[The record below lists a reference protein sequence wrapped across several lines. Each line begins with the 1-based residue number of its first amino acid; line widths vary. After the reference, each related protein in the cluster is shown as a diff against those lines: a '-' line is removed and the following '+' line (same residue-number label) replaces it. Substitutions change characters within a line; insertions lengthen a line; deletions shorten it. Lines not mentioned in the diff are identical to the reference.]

1 MKKLM
6 QKLGYLLLVVLTVA
20 MSLSGCLTAVA
31 HADDGMDAQA
41 AITMDA
47 QTGQILYQK
56 NANQL
61 RAVASCTKILTLA
74 VIEQDVANGK
84 LKWDQK
90 IKINH
95 HVAKTSTDWHFSNV
109 ELKQGHSYTVRSLC
123 ESMMIVSADGSAE
136 ALALSDAGS
145 TQAFNKKMQAVA
157 KKAGVTDA
165 KIYNMIGLSNGE
177 LGENG
182 IKGVSKKAENAFSAK
197 DMALIARYLVNT
209 YPDALNI
216 TKENNGEFK
225 VSDKQSYNMKNI
237 NAMLPNNGAAPKNG
251 TMDGL
256 KTGSTDKAGNC
267 FVGTGVFNNRRLI
280 TVVLGTDIKDFS
292 KQFNATNKMLE
303 AVQGAYQPV
312 NIKQLNNVKG
322 VSSKVKVAHS
332 KQSTVKI
339 GMKQPVALWLP
350 KGTNLKQVNGEIVL
364 KSNLRTIGGH
374 KLRAPIKKGQT
385 VGSLK
390 VAPIKGMP
398 SVKIPVVAQQS
409 VAKHSVFN

>member
-1 MKKLM
+1 MNKLM
-6 QKLGYLLLVVLTVA
+6 QKLTYLWLVLLTVA
-20 MSLSGCLTAVA
+20 MSFSGCVAAVV
-31 HADDGMDAQA
+31 HADDGVDAQA

-90 IKINH
+90 IKINQ

-109 ELKQGHSYTVRSLC
+109 ELKKGHSYTVRALC

-136 ALALSDAGS
+136 ALALADAGS
-145 TQAFNKKMQAVA
+145 TQAFNRKMQAVA

-182 IKGVSKKAENAFSAK
+182 VKGVSKKAENAFSAK
-197 DMALIARYLVNT
+197 DMALISRYLVNK

-216 TKENNGEFK
+216 TKENNVEFK
-225 VSDKQSYNMKNI
+225 VSDQQSYNMKNI

-267 FVGTGVFNNRRLI
+267 FVGTGIFNNRRLI

-312 NIKQLNNVKG
+312 NVKQLGAFKG
-322 VSSKVKVAHS
+322 VNSKVKVAHS
-332 KQSTVKI
+332 KQSSVKV
-339 GMKQPVALWLP
+339 GLKQPTAIWMP
-350 KGTNLKQVNGEIVL
+350 KGTSVNQVNSQLIL
-364 KSNLRTIGGH
+364 RSNLRTIGRH

-385 VGSLK
+385 IGQVQLT
-390 VAPIKGMP
+390 PIKGMP
-398 SVKIPVVAQQS
+398 AVKLPVVAQQS
-409 VAKHSVFN
+409 VQKHSVFN

>member
-6 QKLGYLLLVVLTVA
+6 RKLGYLFLLVLATTL
-20 MSLSGCLTAVA
+20 SLNGSLAAVA
-31 HADDGMDAQA
+31 HADDGVAAKA

-84 LKWDQK
+84 LKWNQK
-90 IKINH
+90 IKINK

-136 ALALSDAGS
+136 ALALADAGS

-177 LGENG
+177 LGANG

-197 DMALIARYLVNT
+197 DMALIARYLVNK

-216 TKENNGEFK
+216 TKANDVEFK

-237 NAMLPNNGAAPKNG
+237 NAMLPNNGASPKNG

-312 NIKQLNNVKG
+312 NVNKLSSLNG
-322 VSSKVKVAHS
+322 VNTKVRVAHS
-332 KQSTVKI
+332 KQSAVKV
-339 GMKQPVALWLP
+339 GLKQPVALWLP
-350 KGTNLKQVNGEIVL
+350 KNTNLKQTSSQLVL
-364 KSNLRTIGGH
+364 DQHHRTIGGH
-374 KLRAPIKKGQT
+374 KLRAPLKKGQT
-385 VGSLK
+385 VGQVK
-390 VAPIKGMP
+390 VTPIKGMP
-398 SVKIPVVAQQS
+398 SVKIPVVAQQN
-409 VAKHSVFN
+409 VAKRTLFH

>member
-6 QKLGYLLLVVLTVA
+6 RKLGYLFLLVLATTL
-20 MSLSGCLTAVA
+20 SLNGSLAAVA
-31 HADDGMDAQA
+31 HADDGVAAKA

-84 LKWDQK
+84 LKWNQK
-90 IKINH
+90 IKINK

-136 ALALSDAGS
+136 ALALADAGS

-177 LGENG
+177 LGANG

-197 DMALIARYLVNT
+197 DMALIARYLVNK

-216 TKENNGEFK
+216 TKANDVEFK

-237 NAMLPNNGAAPKNG
+237 NAMLPNNGASPKNG

-312 NIKQLNNVKG
+312 NVNKLSSLNG
-322 VSSKVKVAHS
+322 VNTKVRVAHS
-332 KQSTVKI
+332 KQSAVKVVL
-339 GMKQPVALWLP
+339 KQPVALWLP
-350 KGTNLKQVNGEIVL
+350 KNTNLKQTSSQLVL
-364 KSNLRTIGGH
+364 DQHHRTIGGH
-374 KLRAPIKKGQT
+374 KLRAPLKKGQT
-385 VGSLK
+385 VGQVK
-390 VAPIKGMP
+390 VIPIKGMP
-398 SVKIPVVAQQS
+398 SVKIPVVAQQN
-409 VAKHSVFN
+409 VAKRTLFH